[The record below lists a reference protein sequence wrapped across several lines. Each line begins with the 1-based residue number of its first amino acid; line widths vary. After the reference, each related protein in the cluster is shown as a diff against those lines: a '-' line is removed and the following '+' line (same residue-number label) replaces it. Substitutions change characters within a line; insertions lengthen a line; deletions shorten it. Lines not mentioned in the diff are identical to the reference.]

1 MKLGCDRRLF
11 LEFLRKKL
19 QRKSNVYE
27 LCSLELRVLAVA
39 GHSTI
44 KGSQSVF
51 SVLLVM

>member
-11 LEFLRKKL
+11 LEFL
-19 QRKSNVYE
+19 RKSNVYE

-44 KGSQSVF
+44 KGSQSLF